1 MRSDGTVLGRKFIN
15 FPSDKDRMYRVLGRI
30 RRFQREYGSRSVQ
43 SRWSYAKRLN
53 MELSRKTANAIV
65 RYACENQAD
74 ILVFEYLE
82 MKGSISGKKRQKLH
96 MWRKRD
102 IQKICELFH
111 NCDCRCF
118 TRVPLRSRNT
128 LLSLLTDVAF
138 FTLGPVSPLGPGIPC
153 SPLGP
158 CSPRGPS
165 GPAGPGGPWIVT

>member
-1 MRSDGTVLGRKFIN
+1 MDLEINTDAVCTVMRSDGTVLGRKFIN

-102 IQKICELFH
+102 IQKNKLLVIYTL
-111 NCDCRCF
+111 CR
-118 TRVPLRSRNT
+118 
-128 LLSLLTDVAF
+128 TD
-138 FTLGPVSPLGPGIPC
+138 
-153 SPLGP
+153 
-158 CSPRGPS
+158 S
-165 GPAGPGGPWIVT
+165 G